1 MWDNDGDFMSLYI
14 FSKPENVY
22 QEWTQMETINF
33 GWSWSVEVG
42 SSVVTNVPL
51 GQGMMIVR
59 GAMHL

>member
-1 MWDNDGDFMSLYI
+1 MWDNDGDFMLLYI